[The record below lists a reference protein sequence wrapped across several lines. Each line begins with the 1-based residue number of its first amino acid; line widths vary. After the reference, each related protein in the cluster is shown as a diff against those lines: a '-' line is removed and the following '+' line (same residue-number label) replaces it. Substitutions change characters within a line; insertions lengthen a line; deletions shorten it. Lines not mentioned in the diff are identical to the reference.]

1 MLVTRQEAA
10 KLLSKLAA
18 DAAREK
24 VRPVRT
30 KKLYVLAAMEVERF
44 KAKVLDP
51 QALLGGGG
59 SGTTKGGTR
68 AAATLDGLM
77 TLDSAQSEGTANMEN
92 AWHGAEV
99 RAAPLFE
106 FLAVLFKHKP
116 HVPRLRA
123 RGQPKVDE
131 PYII

>member
-1 MLVTRQEAA
+1 MVFQ
-10 KLLSKLAA
+10 S
-18 DAAREK
+18 
-24 VRPVRT
+24 RPVN
-30 KKLYVLAAMEVERF
+30 
-44 KAKVLDP
+44 
-51 QALLGGGG
+51 
-59 SGTTKGGTR
+59 
-68 AAATLDGLM
+68 LM
-77 TLDSAQSEGTANMEN
+77 TLDSAQSQGSSANMEN

-106 FLAVLFKHKP
+106 FLAVLFKHQP